1 MKNLLKIIALTL
13 FSITAMAQASTF
25 NFQYYKVK
33 PGHRKAFNEA
43 IKAHTAKFRKAG
55 TPQAWALYNVI
66 GGSHHNEVMALYNLG
81 VTWAQRD
88 ELTGGTE
95 EAMQDFYLNVSPHTD
110 GVTAGDIITYRP
122 EYSNSSVSERSAKI
136 RTNMITLRY
145 PVATEFWDVVKKLT
159 KAWDKLG
166 FKIASYTTSGKPRII
181 FTRRYPNGW
190 KEMDKE
196 GQIKDAYDEIYGK
209 GAHEK
214 DMAIMRNHIIENEL
228 MYMTMQPDLSSK

>member
-1 MKNLLKIIALTL
+1 MKKIIATFVLSL
-13 FSITAMAQASTF
+13 FAITAFSQAATF

-33 PGHRKAFNEA
+33 PGHRKAFNDA
-43 IKAHTAKFRKAG
+43 IKSHTAKFRKAG
-55 TPQAWALYNVI
+55 TPQAWALYNVV

-81 VTWAQRD
+81 ISWAQRD

-95 EAMQDFYLNVSPHTD
+95 EAMQDFYLNVSPHTE
-110 GVTAGDIITYRP
+110 GVTAGEIITYRP
-122 EYSNSSVSERSAKI
+122 EYSNASVSDRSAKI
-136 RTNMITLRY
+136 RTNMITLKY

-166 FKIASYTTSGKPRII
+166 AKIATYSTSGKPRII
-181 FTRRYPNGW
+181 FTRRFPNGW
-190 KEMDKE
+190 KELDTE
-196 GQIKDAYDEIYGK
+196 GKIKDAYDEIYGK

-214 DMAIMRNHIIENEL
+214 DMAIMRNHIIENEI